1 MAESRTARRYYESV
15 TDEYLRYGGLGGWH
29 YGVWDGSVA
38 THGRSLVR
46 ATELLFEG
54 IELDESTRVLDVGCG
69 VGDLASWV
77 STRHGCQVLGL
88 TIVPEHIELAR
99 ERCSELDGRV
109 RFALG
114 DMNDLDLEPESFD
127 VIVNQETLCYAIDP
141 CDYLTTARRA
151 LAPGGWWRAIEFSRC
166 ETLRD
171 QDDIDEYRRTLA
183 GFEIPALHA
192 QDEIGRALEMSGFVD
207 RGVADLTPLVSR
219 TAEMIVQ
226 EARKFES
233 LAAVGGQWM
242 VPGQVESPAQIY
254 GHFDAGRAY
263 SEGLLSGWARHL
275 YFQGR
280 RPLPA

>member
-1 MAESRTARRYYESV
+1 
-15 TDEYLRYGGLGGWH
+15 
-29 YGVWDGSVA
+29 
-38 THGRSLVR
+38 
-46 ATELLFEG
+46 
-54 IELDESTRVLDVGCG
+54 
-69 VGDLASWV
+69 
-77 STRHGCQVLGL
+77 
-88 TIVPEHIELAR
+88 
-99 ERCSELDGRV
+99 
-109 RFALG
+109 
-114 DMNDLDLEPESFD
+114 
-127 VIVNQETLCYAIDP
+127 
-141 CDYLTTARRA
+141 
-151 LAPGGWWRAIEFSRC
+151 
-166 ETLRD
+166 
-171 QDDIDEYRRTLA
+171 
-183 GFEIPALHA
+183 
-192 QDEIGRALEMSGFVD
+192 MSGFVD

>member
-1 MAESRTARRYYESV
+1 MVLAMRGAELTTCAARS
-15 TDEYLRYGGLGGWH
+15 LRACGDCVRCYGGLGGWH

-141 CDYLTTARRA
+141 CDYLTTRRQGSAA
-151 LAPGGWWRAIEFSRC
+151 LKVQVAGHRILSMRDPAGPG
-166 ETLRD
+166 
-171 QDDIDEYRRTLA
+171 
-183 GFEIPALHA
+183 
-192 QDEIGRALEMSGFVD
+192 
-207 RGVADLTPLVSR
+207 
-219 TAEMIVQ
+219 
-226 EARKFES
+226 
-233 LAAVGGQWM
+233 
-242 VPGQVESPAQIY
+242 
-254 GHFDAGRAY
+254 
-263 SEGLLSGWARHL
+263 
-275 YFQGR
+275 
-280 RPLPA
+280 